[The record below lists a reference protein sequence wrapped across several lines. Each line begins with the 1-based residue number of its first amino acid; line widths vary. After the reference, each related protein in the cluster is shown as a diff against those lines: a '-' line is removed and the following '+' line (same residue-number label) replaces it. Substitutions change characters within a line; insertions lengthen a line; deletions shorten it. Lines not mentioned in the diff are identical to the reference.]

1 MNLSDY
7 SFELED
13 VVTIEKKNK
22 NLFLSQNIN
31 ATQLND
37 KGSNTHFAVHR
48 HKSDGLPK
56 MS

>member
-22 NLFLSQNIN
+22 NLFLSQNID
-31 ATQLND
+31 AIQLND
-37 KGSNTHFAVHR
+37 KGSNTHFSV
-48 HKSDGLPK
+48 
-56 MS
+56 